1 MENTFGFLSQVIGNL
16 GPRVQEKIVKLVRSW
31 AKISQR
37 QTLFVQRLKKK
48 IGKVSA
54 GKTDQIVEV
63 LNELMGGPG
72 GFIFD

>member
-37 QTLFVQRLKKK
+37 QTLFVQRLKKN

>member
-37 QTLFVQRLKKK
+37 QTLFVQRIKKK

>member
-1 MENTFGFLSQVIGNL
+1 
-16 GPRVQEKIVKLVRSW
+16 VQEKIVKLVRSW